1 MQGVWKAIP
10 HITKVTCLLAYFMK
24 FKKIKNFM
32 IIGHMLGIMAT
43 NIYANSNTDIVY
55 NYTAEDIQQI
65 YTIDSIEEIRYIP
78 DDLLEKY
85 YDTILLADS
94 YLLALYGQDTMLST
108 DEFFQL
114 DIYYQNIKMGLCLD
128 LTDFDII
135 EQLHKFVDEIILLY
149 LNTDDTNAGRN
160 QIMPTIESDV
170 SYQIV
175 APIMNASSY
184 NVNKAVEYARKWMQE
199 GKTLFN
205 PDYTRYTF
213 DCTNFIDF

>member
-1 MQGVWKAIP
+1 
-10 HITKVTCLLAYFMK
+10 
-24 FKKIKNFM
+24 M